1 MELVMVRAAREAALE
16 ARYREQMELAMA
28 RAAREA
34 ALEARYREQMERARQ
49 PSRRAIV
56 SRWSCGW
63 A

>member
-1 MELVMVRAAREAALE
+1 MVRAAREAALE
-16 ARYREQMELAMA
+16 ARYREQME
-28 RAAREA
+28 AREA
-34 ALEARYREQMERARQ
+34 ALEARYREHRARQ